1 VVERTRRF
9 RARAPVAVYSQGE
22 KHRKAVP
29 SVVRGGGVCPS
40 HGGAARQ
47 VKAKR
52 EQRVLVAELEA
63 KAAAQTVVERREPEE
78 LILDA
83 LHDTNAVL
91 TRIKADLHDGVVNPI
106 LLELA
111 GDWIDRLGRLGKII
125 TDGDLSQ
132 KLHERIGWLA
142 KDRAATCFAMLASIV
157 EASPLSAA
165 QRLAVWEA
173 RYDGLKRIADGQ
185 HPFRF
190 SDGERRRF
198 TDRLQVE
205 AARESALAEGLSW
218 GDESESG
225 SDLDGALL

>member
-1 VVERTRRF
+1 
-9 RARAPVAVYSQGE
+9 
-22 KHRKAVP
+22 
-29 SVVRGGGVCPS
+29 VRGGGVCPS
-40 HGGAARQ
+40 HGGAASQ

-63 KAAAQTVVERREPEE
+63 RAAAETVVERREPEE

-125 TDGDLSQ
+125 TDGDLSH

-142 KDRAATCFAMLASIV
+142 KDRAATCLPCWCRLWRLPRCLRRSGWRCGRRAMT
-157 EASPLSAA
+157 
-165 QRLAVWEA
+165 
-173 RYDGLKRIADGQ
+173 G
-185 HPFRF
+185 
-190 SDGERRRF
+190 
-198 TDRLQVE
+198 
-205 AARESALAEGLSW
+205 
-218 GDESESG
+218 
-225 SDLDGALL
+225 

>member
-1 VVERTRRF
+1 M
-9 RARAPVAVYSQGE
+9 
-22 KHRKAVP
+22 
-29 SVVRGGGVCPS
+29 
-40 HGGAARQ
+40 
-47 VKAKR
+47 
-52 EQRVLVAELEA
+52 LV
-63 KAAAQTVVERREPEE
+63 
-78 LILDA
+78 
-83 LHDTNAVL
+83 
-91 TRIKADLHDGVVNPI
+91 
-106 LLELA
+106 
-111 GDWIDRLGRLGKII
+111 
-125 TDGDLSQ
+125 
-132 KLHERIGWLA
+132 
-142 KDRAATCFAMLASIV
+142 SIV

-173 RYDGLKRIADGQ
+173 RYDGLKRIADGH